1 MYAVIR
7 RYSDVPQLIRELQS
21 KHEDA
26 GKVMADVPGFVAY
39 YAIRD
44 GVQLATVTICQDRE
58 SAEETSRRAAKW
70 VSDNAT
76 AQRVRSPDVIGGEVF
91 LQVPE

>member
-21 KHEDA
+21 KQEDVTA
-26 GKVMADVPGFVAY
+26 AMSDVPGFIAY

-44 GVQLATVTICQDRE
+44 GIQLATVTVCQDRE
-58 SAEETSRRAAKW
+58 NAEEASRRAAKW
-70 VSDNAT
+70 MSENTT
-76 AQRVRSPDVIGGEVF
+76 AQKVRSPEVMGGEVF
-91 LQVPE
+91 IHAPE